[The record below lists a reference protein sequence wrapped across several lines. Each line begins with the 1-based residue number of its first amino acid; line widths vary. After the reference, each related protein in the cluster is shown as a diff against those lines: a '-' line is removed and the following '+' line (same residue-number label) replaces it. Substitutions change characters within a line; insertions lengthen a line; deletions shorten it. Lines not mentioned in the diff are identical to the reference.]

1 MTLLCCTWRTI
12 LNMIRILVRSAWMAL
27 TRCPHQVTIASQP
40 DGARRFLK
48 VKEKKINLLSVMLM
62 NLFLVHLGNALMQ
75 HTPVSVLPQDDCQ
88 SKLQS
93 SNLGYRDSLICGVT
107 QQDACQVDVGSALAC
122 VDLSGRYTLK
132 GVYSTESGCNVSN
145 QVVAY
150 TRTDLQWVRTILQNP
165 ARAAFNY

>member
-1 MTLLCCTWRTI
+1 
-12 LNMIRILVRSAWMAL
+12 
-27 TRCPHQVTIASQP
+27 
-40 DGARRFLK
+40 
-48 VKEKKINLLSVMLM
+48 MLM
-62 NLFLVHLGNALMQ
+62 NLFVVHLGNALMQ

-122 VDLSGRYTLK
+122 ADRSGRYTLK